1 LRLPYGYAD
10 NKNIVDLRTR
20 CKIAGIGCALIAL
33 DRSDLMFQYVGTGL
47 RPGKVLGFN
56 VVAETRG
63 D

>member
-1 LRLPYGYAD
+1 
-10 NKNIVDLRTR
+10 
-20 CKIAGIGCALIAL
+20 
-33 DRSDLMFQYVGTGL
+33 MFQYVGTGL